1 MNVREQQVTAESS
14 SSGEDES
21 IMLKDRPKFVMK
33 DWAKVRPMKM
43 VIQFEDDKD
52 VWIEPGDYRC
62 VQVAAYNPSW
72 DTGER
77 CLDGDLEKFM
87 KIHSGYQCA
96 AIPIKIPSPFVRM
109 ALPGED
115 LTDGESY
122 FGKQESSS
130 IKERQERDK
139 MWEHW
144 GLIDGTKTI
153 VIQALSTLGNSGK
166 LYILVTNT
174 SKTLTFQLS
183 LMADTLFTAVVINE
197 LNESSSFPYNLRFL
211 RGYLLDMQD
220 WEMESRT
227 REHWEEFE
235 ERMREE
241 RDKERLENE
250 GMSPTR
256 PRKFHADP
264 DARSVAGTMDEMM
277 EL

>member
-1 MNVREQQVTAESS
+1 MNIRDQQITAESS

-21 IMLKDRPKFVMK
+21 VMLKDRPKFVMK

-77 CLDGDLEKFM
+77 CLDGDLDKFM
-87 KIHSGYQCA
+87 KIHAGYQCA
-96 AIPIKIPSPFVRM
+96 AIPIKIPCPFVRM

-115 LTDGESY
+115 LTDGDSFFRSKDGSTISERES
-122 FGKQESSS
+122 
-130 IKERQERDK
+130 
-139 MWEHW
+139 MWEQW
-144 GLIDGTKTI
+144 GLIDSRKTV

-183 LMADTLFTAVVINE
+183 LMADTLFTAVVTNE
-197 LNESSSFPYNLRFL
+197 LNESNSFPYNSRFL
-211 RGYLLDMQD
+211 SGYLLDMQD

-256 PRKFHADP
+256 PRKFHADQ
-264 DARSVAGTMDEMM
+264 DARSVAGTMNEMM